1 MPCRLSDDGPPA
13 QNRRP
18 HLSQVHQLRFLLAG
32 ALLVEG
38 LRARG
43 HDAELLD
50 HHCDEVM
57 TAELRCALQ
66 PKLPERSPRQ
76 EIRAYAAKV
85 RRFCEPQGHQVSR
98 AALTWSRGRMGN
110 LLDRALP
117 PPER

>member
-1 MPCRLSDDGPPA
+1 MMARPRRIGVLTFHRCINYGSYWQARCLVDG
-13 QNRRP
+13 
-18 HLSQVHQLRFLLAG
+18 LL
-32 ALLVEG
+32 
-38 LRARG
+38 ARG

-57 TAELRCALQ
+57 SAELRCALQ

-110 LLDRALP
+110 LLDRAIP